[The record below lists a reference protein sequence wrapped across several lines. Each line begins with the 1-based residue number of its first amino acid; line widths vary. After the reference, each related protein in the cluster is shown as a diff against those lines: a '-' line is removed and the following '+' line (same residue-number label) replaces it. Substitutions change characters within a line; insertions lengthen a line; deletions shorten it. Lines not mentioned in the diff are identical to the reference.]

1 MRLMGTII
9 VALLAITMA
18 IFPISM
24 PQAAV
29 SMGPEHT
36 VTAEIGY
43 EHATFDGAHEH
54 ANVMASCDDVVVS
67 GCSDHDPGSH
77 DPAGPSCCGMGI
89 CHAFQLS
96 VTPALTSPA
105 LSFAPIAIAG
115 DEQVVSVVSGRI
127 DRPPRTV

>member
-9 VALLAITMA
+9 VALLAIALA

-24 PQAAV
+24 SQAAA
-29 SMGPEHT
+29 SMEHEHT
-36 VTAEIGY
+36 ATADTGH
-43 EHATFDGAHEH
+43 EHATLNGAHEH
-54 ANVMASCDDVVVS
+54 PDVIASCDHVVAS

-77 DPAGPSCCGMGI
+77 DPAGPNCCGMGM
-89 CHAFQLS
+89 CHAFHLS
-96 VTPALTSPA
+96 VTPALNSPA
-105 LSFAPIAIAG
+105 LSFAHISIAG